1 MNKKLRWIIFILLG
15 LIVILLILKKAGI
28 FATEEGIKVT
38 TEKVTRKQINEV
50 VTANGKVF
58 PELEVKVSSDISGE
72 IIELKCKEGDSVKK
86 GQVLARIY
94 ADIYNTQRDQAAAE
108 VNRVQAGVDN
118 SSAALDA
125 FKARLEQ
132 AKTNYDRQK
141 SLLDEKVISPLEFE
155 QADNAY
161 KTTLSEYNAAK
172 QNIRGNQAVVSS
184 ARAGLAR
191 ANKDVS
197 RGNIVAPMD
206 GIISLLAVKRGEKV
220 VGTAQMA
227 GTEMMRIADMSSMEV
242 RVEVGENDIPK
253 VHLGDSAKVSIDAYG
268 NRKFAGVVTKI
279 AASNTNASSGSTGL
293 TSANE
298 ATSYLVNIQIQRNSY
313 QDLFNN
319 TSTHA
324 LPFRPGMNATA
335 DIYTTTHNN
344 VLTVPINAVTTRDDN
359 PDQQSLTTN
368 NKVADQNNTT
378 KVNNDLNEVVFV
390 LQKDQTVKPVIVKTA
405 IQDMNYI
412 EIIAGLKEGDEVVV
426 GPYNVV
432 SKQLKKDTKVKVV
445 SKDKLFE
452 KE

>member
-15 LIVILLILKKAGI
+15 LIIILLILKKAGI

-58 PELEVKVSSDISGE
+58 PELEVKVSSISGE

-108 VNRVQAGVDN
+108 VKQVQAGVDN
-118 SSAALDA
+118 SNAALDA

-220 VGTAQMA
+220 VGTAQIA

-242 RVEVGENDIPK
+242 KILEVE
-253 VHLGDSAKVSIDAYG
+253 
-268 NRKFAGVVTKI
+268 
-279 AASNTNASSGSTGL
+279 
-293 TSANE
+293 
-298 ATSYLVNIQIQRNSY
+298 
-313 QDLFNN
+313 
-319 TSTHA
+319 
-324 LPFRPGMNATA
+324 
-335 DIYTTTHNN
+335 
-344 VLTVPINAVTTRDDN
+344 
-359 PDQQSLTTN
+359 
-368 NKVADQNNTT
+368 
-378 KVNNDLNEVVFV
+378 
-390 LQKDQTVKPVIVKTA
+390 
-405 IQDMNYI
+405 
-412 EIIAGLKEGDEVVV
+412 
-426 GPYNVV
+426 
-432 SKQLKKDTKVKVV
+432 KQY
-445 SKDKLFE
+445 
-452 KE
+452 

>member
-15 LIVILLILKKAGI
+15 LIVTLLIVKKAGL
-28 FATEEGIKVT
+28 FAAEEGIKVT
-38 TEKVTRKQINEV
+38 TEKVTRKQINEI

-86 GQVLARIY
+86 GQILARIY

-108 VNRVQAGVDN
+108 VSRVQASVDN

-132 AKTNYDRQK
+132 AKTSYDRQK
-141 SLLDEKVISPLEFE
+141 LLLNEKVISTLEFE

-161 KTTLSEYNAAK
+161 KTALSEYNAAQ
-172 QNIRGNQAVVSS
+172 QNIRANQAVVSG
-184 ARAGLAR
+184 AKAGLAR
-191 ANKDVS
+191 ASKDVS
-197 RGNIVAPMD
+197 RSNIVAPMD
-206 GIISLLAVKRGEKV
+206 GIISLLTVKRGEKV

-227 GTEMMRIADMSSMEV
+227 GTEMMRVADMNSMEV

-253 VHLGDSAKVSIDAYG
+253 IHLGDSAKVSIDAYG
-268 NRKFAGVVTKI
+268 NRKFAGIVTKI
-279 AASNTNASSGSTGL
+279 AASNTNASNNSTGL
-293 TSANE
+293 TSVNE
-298 ATSYLVNIQIQRNSY
+298 ATSYLVNIQIQRSSY
-313 QDLFNN
+313 QHLFN
-319 TSTHA
+319 SPSAQA

-344 VLTVPINAVTTRDDN
+344 VLAVPINAVTTRDDN
-359 PDQQSLTTN
+359 AGQSN
-368 NKVADQNNTT
+368 AASE
-378 KVNNDLNEVVFV
+378 KVNNDLNEIVFV
-390 LQKDQTVKPVIVKTA
+390 LQKNQTVKPVIVNTA

-412 EIIAGLKEGDEVVV
+412 EIISGLKEGEEVVV

>member
-15 LIVILLILKKAGI
+15 LIVTLLIVKKAGL
-28 FATEEGIKVT
+28 FAAEEGIKVT
-38 TEKVTRKQINEV
+38 TEKVTRKQINEI

-86 GQVLARIY
+86 GQILARIY

-108 VNRVQAGVDN
+108 VSRVQASVDN

-132 AKTNYDRQK
+132 AKTSYDRQK
-141 SLLDEKVISPLEFE
+141 LLLNEKVISTLEFE

-161 KTTLSEYNAAK
+161 KTALSEYNAAQ
-172 QNIRGNQAVVSS
+172 QNIRANQAVVSG
-184 ARAGLAR
+184 AKAGLAR
-191 ANKDVS
+191 ASKDVS
-197 RGNIVAPMD
+197 RSNIVAPMD
-206 GIISLLAVKRGEKV
+206 GIISLLTVKRGEKV

-227 GTEMMRIADMSSMEV
+227 GTEMMRVADMNSMEV

-253 VHLGDSAKVSIDAYG
+253 IHLGDSAKVSIDAYG
-268 NRKFAGVVTKI
+268 NRKFAGIVTKI
-279 AASNTNASSGSTGL
+279 AASNTNASNNSTVL
-293 TSANE
+293 TSVNE
-298 ATSYLVNIQIQRNSY
+298 ATSYLVNIQIQRSSY
-313 QDLFNN
+313 QHLFN
-319 TSTHA
+319 SPSAQA

-344 VLTVPINAVTTRDDN
+344 VLAVPINAVTTRDDN
-359 PDQQSLTTN
+359 AGQSN
-368 NKVADQNNTT
+368 AASE
-378 KVNNDLNEVVFV
+378 KVNNDLNEIVFV
-390 LQKDQTVKPVIVKTA
+390 LQKNQTVKPVIVNTA

-412 EIIAGLKEGDEVVV
+412 EIISGLKEGEEVVV

>member
-15 LIVILLILKKAGI
+15 LIVTLLIVKKAGL
-28 FATEEGIKVT
+28 FAAEEGIKVT
-38 TEKVTRKQINEV
+38 TEKVTRKQINEI
-50 VTANGKVF
+50 VTVNGKVF

-86 GQVLARIY
+86 GQILARIY

-108 VNRVQAGVDN
+108 VSRVQASVDN

-132 AKTNYDRQK
+132 AKTSYDRQK
-141 SLLDEKVISPLEFE
+141 LLLNEKVISTLEFE

-161 KTTLSEYNAAK
+161 KTALSEYNAAQ
-172 QNIRGNQAVVSS
+172 QNIRANQAVVSG
-184 ARAGLAR
+184 AKAGLAR
-191 ANKDVS
+191 ASKDVS
-197 RGNIVAPMD
+197 RSNIVAPMD
-206 GIISLLAVKRGEKV
+206 GIISLLTVKRGEKV

-227 GTEMMRIADMSSMEV
+227 GTEMMRVADMNSMEV

-253 VHLGDSAKVSIDAYG
+253 IHLGDSAKVSIDAYG
-268 NRKFAGVVTKI
+268 NRKFAGIVTKI
-279 AASNTNASSGSTGL
+279 AASNTNASNNSTGL
-293 TSANE
+293 TSVNE
-298 ATSYLVNIQIQRNSY
+298 ATSYLVNIQIQRSSY
-313 QDLFNN
+313 QHLFN
-319 TSTHA
+319 SPSAQA

-344 VLTVPINAVTTRDDN
+344 VLAVPINAVTTRDDN
-359 PDQQSLTTN
+359 AGQSN
-368 NKVADQNNTT
+368 AASE
-378 KVNNDLNEVVFV
+378 KVNNDLNEIVFV
-390 LQKDQTVKPVIVKTA
+390 LQKNQTVKPVIVNTA

-412 EIIAGLKEGDEVVV
+412 EIISGLKEGEEVVV